1 MRLGLINQLHGRP
14 DGAIRA
20 PSWRS
25 ISERAAAAEAAGFD
39 IFVFEDA
46 LLYRREEATDG
57 VWESVAIAAA
67 VAATTRHINLGQSVV
82 NSPYRAPAMMA
93 KIAET
98 IDEISGGRFVLG
110 MGAGN
115 TPNSDYE
122 AFGIPT
128 DKRFS
133 RFAEA
138 IQIIHGLLKN
148 GEVDFE
154 GEFYSAKQAELV
166 LRGPRQ
172 NGPPINIAA
181 GGPKML
187 ELTARYG
194 DAWNW
199 WGWDETLEQIMV
211 RLRPIIEVLEQA
223 CEAEDRDPSTLARTF
238 DLYTVVPEAF
248 KNRIGN
254 FPGLQVE
261 QPVTGTSAEIAEY
274 ILSLGELG
282 LEEIRCDV
290 WPKETA
296 AVEAMERVVE
306 IVHSG

>member
-14 DGAIRA
+14 GGATPA
-20 PSWRS
+20 PSWKS

-39 IFVFEDA
+39 MFVFEDA
-46 LLYRREEATDG
+46 LLYRGEAATDG
-57 VWESVAIAAA
+57 VWESVVIAAA
-67 VAATTRHINLGQSVV
+67 VAATTSRINLGQSVV
-82 NSPYRAPAMMA
+82 NSPYRAPAMTA

-110 MGAGN
+110 IGAGN
-115 TPNSDYE
+115 TPDSDYE

-148 GEVDFE
+148 GEIDFE
-154 GEFYSAKQAELV
+154 GEFYSVKQAELV

-187 ELTARYG
+187 QLAARYG
-194 DAWNW
+194 DEWNW
-199 WGWDETLEQIMV
+199 WGWDETLEQIRV
-211 RLRPIIEVLEQA
+211 RLRPLIDLLEQA
-223 CEAEDRDPSTLARTF
+223 CEAEERDPSTLVRTF
-238 DLYTVVPEAF
+238 DLYTVVPEGF
-248 KNRIGN
+248 SNRIGSAE
-254 FPGLQVE
+254 GLQVE
-261 QPVTGTSAEIAEY
+261 QPVTGTSEVIAEY

-282 LEEIRCDV
+282 LEEVRCDV

-296 AVEAMERVVE
+296 AVEAMAPIVD
-306 IVHSG
+306 IVHTG